1 MWIERL
7 SLKNFRGFRALELD
21 LNRRLTLLIGENGS
35 GKSSIV
41 DALAAVGMIPHGL
54 FRRLA
59 LSDVRVG
66 AASLRVEAKDAEGN
80 WSFEYERG
88 PSYAESSPE
97 GASGTRVLAMPTSR
111 GRLLAEGREH
121 AVRGKPNHA
130 STQEW
135 FRKREDLENEIRVR
149 TRNLDAEDDAL
160 ALVRRALGA
169 LVPGFS
175 NPRVERDY
183 FPGKARLV
191 LDKAGTSLSSDM
203 LSAGEKSLLALG
215 VEIARFL
222 SAFRD
227 DDVPISERSATIVID
242 EIELHLHPRWQRV
255 VVPRLLAAFPGC
267 QFIITTHSPQVI
279 GSVDAESLFILED
292 FQVHPANYPTKG
304 RDSNAVL
311 EELMGASA
319 RDPDTEDELQAAA
332 RLVEVGSEDEAEAA
346 VQKLAERF
354 GEDDREVVRLRTA
367 LMLRG
372 A

>member
-41 DALAAVGMIPHGL
+41 DALAAVEKSGQTLSHDLG
-54 FRRLA
+54 
-59 LSDVRVG
+59 LSDIRVG
-66 AASLRVEAKDAEGN
+66 AELLEVHLSSRYGEDSIEFDGAPRIQRV
-80 WSFEYERG
+80 G
-88 PSYAESSPE
+88 PQ
-97 GASGTRVLAMPTSR
+97 RVLSMRVGRA
-111 GRLLAEGREH
+111 RLLFEGRQH
-121 AVRGKPNHA
+121 HVKGKSNPP

-135 FRKREDLENEIRVR
+135 FREREDLENEIRVR
-149 TRNLDAEDDAL
+149 TRDFDAQDDAL
-160 ALVRRALGA
+160 ALVRGA
-169 LVPGFS
+169 VGELLPGLS
-175 NPRVERDY
+175 NPRIEREY
-183 FPGKARLV
+183 FPGESRLV
-191 LDKAGTSLSSDM
+191 LDKAGTTLSSDM
-203 LSAGEKSLLALG
+203 LSEGEKSLLALG

-227 DDVPISERSATIVID
+227 EDVPISERSATIVID

-292 FQVHPANYPTKG
+292 FQVHPANYLTKG

-332 RLVEVGSEDEAEAA
+332 RLVEVGPDDEAEAA